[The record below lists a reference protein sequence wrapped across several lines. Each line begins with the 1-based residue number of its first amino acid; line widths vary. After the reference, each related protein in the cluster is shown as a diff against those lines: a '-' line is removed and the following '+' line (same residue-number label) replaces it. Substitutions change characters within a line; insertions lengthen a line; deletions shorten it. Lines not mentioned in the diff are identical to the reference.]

1 MPPEFKTTDKYSR
14 VMVILDCAA
23 FEMEP
28 PSALLLNSMF
38 YSDYKGRNTVKVL
51 FGVTPDIY
59 ISFISQ
65 AYPGSISDNAI
76 TVKSGI
82 LDLLEPGDC
91 IMADKEFTLSNSE
104 LQPRGLELVVPPFC
118 QGGGAFTAPEVETTK
133 EVANRRIVVENCIMR
148 TRVYRI
154 LRTRL
159 PVLTASG
166 ASDTVQTCG
175 YLLNLRAPLR

>member
-1 MPPEFKTTDKYSR
+1 MESLQTA
-14 VMVILDCAA
+14 IAA
-23 FEMEP
+23 SSP
-28 PSALLLNSMF
+28 KHTLA
-38 YSDYKGRNTVKVL
+38 
-51 FGVTPDIY
+51 
-59 ISFISQ
+59 
-65 AYPGSISDNAI
+65 DNAI

-118 QGGGAFTAPEVETTK
+118 RGGGAFTAPEVETTK

-166 ASDTVQTCG
+166 ASHTVQTCG
-175 YLLNLRAPLR
+175 YLSNLQAPIR